1 MSPKWTKR
9 WSYLQRLNHKKNIM
23 SVIKQTKVLRIK
35 MIIPL
40 TIWEDLDK
48 AMALNVEWSNR
59 LINRDVQSMR
69 VSDIVHDIKG
79 ILQGCEFFLPRL

>member
-1 MSPKWTKR
+1 
-9 WSYLQRLNHKKNIM
+9 M

-48 AMALNVEWSNR
+48 AMSLNVDWSNR
-59 LINRDVQSMR
+59 LLNRDVQSMR
-69 VSDIVHDIKG
+69 VGDIVHDIKG